1 MSEKKSFIKGA
12 AILSLSGI
20 LVKLLGAA
28 LRIPLVNKL
37 GDGMAYYNVA
47 YSIYGV
53 FLVLATAGIPVAVSR
68 MVSERIAMGND
79 VGARKVLRVSVK
91 LTAFIGAVSFCL
103 CFFGA
108 DLIAYQVGIPD
119 AALSLRAVAP
129 ALCLVPVL
137 SAFRGYFQG
146 KHNMMPTA
154 LSETAEQIIRVFAG
168 LWLAFSL
175 YAQGLDVSAAGATF
189 GAAVGAAGGILVM
202 IAVYLLER
210 KKSLSAKYLARQ
222 ESEWAVLKKI
232 IWIAVPIII
241 GAEIM
246 PLMSVIDTSMIATR
260 LQATGWTKE
269 QALNLYSQYGAYC
282 DTLISLPQAFTQAI
296 AIGLVPSIAGFYWQK
311 RRQQVEETVQ
321 LSMRMTMLMACPCAV
336 GLFVLAEPVL
346 LTLFY
351 QQAENAVEAAD
362 TLRVMTVG
370 ILFLAVSQT
379 TTGSLQAI
387 DKQILPVR
395 NLLIGAV
402 VKMVLTYTL
411 VSIPAIHVR
420 GAAIG
425 TNGAYLVA
433 MVLNLWAVKKY
444 IGVKY
449 DVVSV
454 FVKPAAAA
462 AIMGICVYAAANL
475 TWTYAGAGFWGCL
488 LTTAVGISVG
498 ILSYGAAV
506 LRLSVV
512 SREELEAIPYV
523 GAKIKKWVDK

>member
-1 MSEKKSFIKGA
+1 M
-12 AILSLSGI
+12 
-20 LVKLLGAA
+20 
-28 LRIPLVNKL
+28 
-37 GDGMAYYNVA
+37 
-47 YSIYGV
+47 
-53 FLVLATAGIPVAVSR
+53 
-68 MVSERIAMGND
+68 
-79 VGARKVLRVSVK
+79 
-91 LTAFIGAVSFCL
+91 
-103 CFFGA
+103 
-108 DLIAYQVGIPD
+108 
-119 AALSLRAVAP
+119 
-129 ALCLVPVL
+129 
-137 SAFRGYFQG
+137 
-146 KHNMMPTA
+146 
-154 LSETAEQIIRVFAG
+154 
-168 LWLAFSL
+168 
-175 YAQGLDVSAAGATF
+175 SAAGATF

-379 TTGSLQAI
+379 TTGSLQEMCI
-387 DKQILPVR
+387 RDR
-395 NLLIGAV
+395 
-402 VKMVLTYTL
+402 
-411 VSIPAIHVR
+411 
-420 GAAIG
+420 
-425 TNGAYLVA
+425 
-433 MVLNLWAVKKY
+433 
-444 IGVKY
+444 
-449 DVVSV
+449 
-454 FVKPAAAA
+454 
-462 AIMGICVYAAANL
+462 
-475 TWTYAGAGFWGCL
+475 
-488 LTTAVGISVG
+488 
-498 ILSYGAAV
+498 
-506 LRLSVV
+506 
-512 SREELEAIPYV
+512 
-523 GAKIKKWVDK
+523 